1 MTATRNSARVGIREN
16 APRAAKAAALSLGIA
31 LFASGCSGGGT
42 TGSAGDTT
50 APAGGSTASEG
61 AASATETS
69 AAASTSVLS
78 CPPSEGGAGKDQG
91 VKGDPATVPASTTTS
106 PEPLKI
112 GSILPTTGTLA
123 YLGPPEI
130 AGVDLA
136 VKEVNEAGGVLGQD
150 ITITHRDSGD
160 TTTDIATQSVT
171 DLLSQNVSAIVGAA
185 SSGVSKTVINQITG
199 AGVVHFSPANTSPEF
214 TNWDDKGLYWRT
226 APSDVL
232 QGRTLANY
240 IMTCG
245 AQTVGMITLNDSY
258 GTGLQSNIQETV
270 EAAGGQVIANEMF
283 NTGDSQFS
291 SQVDAIAA
299 AKPDAIVLIS
309 FDEAKSIVPL
319 LVAKGIDASTLFM
332 VDGNTADYSADLDP
346 GTLEGAQGTIPG
358 PFTGTGFQ
366 EALATVDPA
375 LTSLAYAGESY
386 DAVNL
391 IALASE
397 AAGSVEGAAIAGQLE
412 AVSKDGTKCYDFAGC
427 VTLLRNGEDID
438 YDGISGPVSFDANG
452 DPTEAAIG
460 IYKYD
465 ADNKPQP
472 SRSEVGQL

>member
-1 MTATRNSARVGIREN
+1 MTATRNSAWFGMGEK
-16 APRAAKAAALSLGIA
+16 APRTAKIAALGLGIA
-31 LFASGCSGGGT
+31 LFASGC
-42 TGSAGDTT
+42 
-50 APAGGSTASEG
+50 GGSSGTEG
-61 AASATETS
+61 GREDAATETTDA
-69 AAASTSVLS
+69 AAASTLA
-78 CPPSEGGAGKDQG
+78 CPESEGGTGEEQG
-91 VKGDPATVPASTTTS
+91 EKGDPAAVPASATTS
-106 PEPLKI
+106 PAPLKL

-123 YLGPPEI
+123 FLGPPEI

-136 VKEVNEAGGVLGQD
+136 VNEVNEAGGVLGQD
-150 ITITHRDSGD
+150 ISITHRDSGD

-171 DLLSQNVSAIVGAA
+171 DLLSQDVSAIIGAA

-199 AGVVHFSPANTSPEF
+199 AGVIQFSPANTSPEF
-214 TNWDDKGLYWRT
+214 TDWDDKGLYFRT

-232 QGRTLANY
+232 QGRTLGNY
-240 IMTCG
+240 IMECG

-258 GTGLQSNIQETV
+258 GTGLQSNIEETV
-270 EAAGGQVIANEMF
+270 TAAGGEVVANEMF

-299 AKPDAIVLIS
+299 AEPDAIVLIS

-319 LVAKGIDASTLFM
+319 LVAKGIDPTSLFM
-332 VDGNTADYSADLDP
+332 VDGNTSDYSADLEP

-366 EALATVDPA
+366 DALATVNPA
-375 LTSLAYAGESY
+375 LTSFAYAGESY
-386 DAVNL
+386 DSVNL

-397 AAGSVEGAAIAGQLE
+397 AAGSVEGAAIAAELE
-412 AVSKDGTKCYDFAGC
+412 GVSKEGTKCFDFAGC
-427 VTLLRNGEDID
+427 VTLLRDGEDID
-438 YDGISGPVSFDANG
+438 YDGISGPVSFDENG

-472 SRSEVGQL
+472 SRSELGQL

>member
-1 MTATRNSARVGIREN
+1 MTATRNFARFGIGEN
-16 APRAAKAAALSLGIA
+16 APRAAKVAALSLGVA
-31 LFASGCSGGGT
+31 LFASGCGGGGT
-42 TGSAGDTT
+42 TGSEGDGGDSGGTETT
-50 APAGGSTASEG
+50 AAAG
-61 AASATETS
+61 ASAL
-69 AAASTSVLS
+69 A
-78 CPPSEGGAGKDQG
+78 CPESEGGTGEEQG
-91 VKGDPATVPASTTTS
+91 QKGDPAAVPDSKTTS
-106 PEPLKI
+106 PTPLKL

-123 YLGPPEI
+123 FLGPPEI
-130 AGVDLA
+130 AGVNLA
-136 VKEVNEAGGVLGQD
+136 VEEVNAAGGVLGQD
-150 ITITHRDSGD
+150 ISITHRDSGD

-171 DLLSQNVSAIVGAA
+171 DLLSQDVSAIIGAA

-199 AGVVHFSPANTSPEF
+199 AGVVQFSPANTSPEF
-214 TNWDDKGLYWRT
+214 TTWDDKGLYFRT

-232 QGRTLANY
+232 QGRTLGNY
-240 IMTCG
+240 IMECG

-258 GTGLQSNIQETV
+258 GTGLQSNIQEV
-270 EAAGGQVIANEMF
+270 IEGAGGQVVGNEMF

-319 LVAKGIDASTLFM
+319 LVAKGIDASSIFM
-332 VDGNTADYSADLDP
+332 VDGNTTDYSKDLDP

-366 EALATVDPA
+366 EALATVDPN
-375 LTSLAYAGESY
+375 LDSFAYAGESY

-391 IALASE
+391 ISLASE
-397 AAGSVEGAAIAGQLE
+397 AAGSVEGAAIAEQLA
-412 AVSKDGTKCYDFAGC
+412 AVSKDGTKCFDFAGC
-427 VTLLRNGEDID
+427 VTLLRDGEDID
-438 YDGISGPVSFDANG
+438 YDGISGPVSFDENG

-472 SRSEVGQL
+472 SRSEVGKL

>member
-1 MTATRNSARVGIREN
+1 MTATRNSARFGIGEN
-16 APRAAKAAALSLGIA
+16 APRAAKVAALSLGIA
-31 LFASGCSGGGT
+31 LFASGCGGGGT
-42 TGSAGDTT
+42 TGSEGEGGDTETT
-50 APAGGSTASEG
+50 A
-61 AASATETS
+61 AAATS
-69 AAASTSVLS
+69 ALA
-78 CPPSEGGAGKDQG
+78 CPESEGGTGEEQG
-91 VKGDPATVPASTTTS
+91 EKGDPAAVPASTTTS
-106 PEPLKI
+106 PTPLKL

-123 YLGPPEI
+123 FLGPPEI
-130 AGVDLA
+130 AGVNLA
-136 VKEVNEAGGVLGQD
+136 VNEVNEAGGVLGQD
-150 ITITHRDSGD
+150 ISITHRDSGD

-171 DLLSQNVSAIVGAA
+171 DLLSQDVSAIIGAA

-199 AGVVHFSPANTSPEF
+199 AGVIQFSPANTSPEF
-214 TNWDDKGLYWRT
+214 TDWDDQGLYFRT

-232 QGRTLANY
+232 QGRTLGNY

-258 GTGLQSNIQETV
+258 GTGLQTNIQETV
-270 EAAGGQVIANEMF
+270 ESAGGEVVANEMF

-309 FDEAKSIVPL
+309 FDEAKSIIPL
-319 LVAKGIDASTLFM
+319 LVAKGVEASSIFM
-332 VDGNTADYSADLDP
+332 VDGNTTDYSKDLDP

-391 IALASE
+391 ISLAAE
-397 AAGSVEGAAIAGQLE
+397 AAGSVEGAEIAKQLE
-412 AVSKDGTKCYDFAGC
+412 SVSKDGTKCFDFAGC
-427 VTLLRNGEDID
+427 VTLLRGGEDID
-438 YDGISGPVSFDANG
+438 YDGISGPVSFDAKG
-452 DPTEAAIG
+452 DHTEAAIG

-465 ADNKPQP
+465 ADNVPQP